1 MRRARD
7 VDKCLSMHWCVI
19 GFKALLGV
27 VACVGKVLFANHYSV
42 SSTIEERGTIVAQL
56 AFQSP

>member
-7 VDKCLSMHWCVI
+7 VDKCSDMHWCAI

-27 VACVGKVLFANHYSV
+27 AACVGKVLFANHYSV
-42 SSTIEERGTIVAQL
+42 SSTIEERGAVVAQL